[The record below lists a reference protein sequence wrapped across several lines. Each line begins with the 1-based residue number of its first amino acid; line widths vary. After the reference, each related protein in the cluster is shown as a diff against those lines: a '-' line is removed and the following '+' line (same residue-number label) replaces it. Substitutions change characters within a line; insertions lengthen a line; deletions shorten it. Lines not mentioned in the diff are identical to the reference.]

1 MVVDDE
7 PQGGP
12 ERSAAVDA
20 WVTAFAR
27 EIAQNGDFAASVAAI
42 SAHGCFDVR
51 AVAERWILAN
61 PAGTLVV
68 APPSVAAERAP
79 LQSVPPEA
87 PPLEEAP
94 APQEPPAQTGGD
106 ALKPV
111 IASSADIAHFHSLL
125 HGGIDR
131 AQIYEAFPGF
141 RVVIDEAIVQYE
153 AAAPILSK
161 AATGPSRADLDD
173 EIRRTRQELVDSG
186 QRPRRRWR
194 SRD

>member
-7 PQGGP
+7 PQGDR

-20 WVTAFAR
+20 WVTAFDR

-51 AVAERWILAN
+51 AVAERWLLAN
-61 PAGTLVV
+61 RDGDVGD
-68 APPSVAAERAP
+68 APPSVEAETPPVA
-79 LQSVPPEA
+79 SVPVEV

-94 APQEPPAQTGGD
+94 DRQEPAAQADGS

-141 RVVIDEAIVQYE
+141 RMVIDEAIVQYE

-173 EIRRTRQELVDSG
+173 EIRRTRQDLVDSG

>member
-7 PQGGP
+7 PQGDR
-12 ERSAAVDA
+12 ERSEAVDA
-20 WVTAFAR
+20 WVTAFDR
-27 EIAQNGDFAASVAAI
+27 EIAQRGDFAASVAAI

-61 PAGTLVV
+61 PNGDVAV
-68 APPSVAAERAP
+68 APRSVAAESPPFEPAP
-79 LQSVPPEA
+79 LEA
-87 PPLEEAP
+87 PPLEDAP
-94 APQEPPAQTGGD
+94 DRQEPAAQTDGN

-141 RVVIDEAIVQYE
+141 RMVIDEAIVQYE